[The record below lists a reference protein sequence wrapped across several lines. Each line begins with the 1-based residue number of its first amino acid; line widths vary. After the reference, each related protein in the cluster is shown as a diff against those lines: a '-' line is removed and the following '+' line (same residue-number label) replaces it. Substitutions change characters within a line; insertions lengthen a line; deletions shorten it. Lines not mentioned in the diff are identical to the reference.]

1 MNLDKRRLN
10 AYSKIVKPEEKQQVE
25 SKEKPLSNSKPNQE
39 TQQKKDSIVLP
50 GLIKIP
56 LTEKETPWRKVAKF
70 LLLIG
75 VDEAAKI
82 LARLSPEQTEKIVL
96 EIASIRS
103 VSKEEA
109 TVVLAQF
116 ESLLIKARE
125 PSGGIETAR
134 TILET
139 AFGPQRAQEMLLKA
153 VPHAQGKPFDY
164 LDSIDPDR
172 LLRLLLDELPAV
184 KALVLSQ
191 LKPSLSAKVIAL
203 MDEQSKKDTVLRLA
217 KMQTINP
224 EVLRRVDSAMREKVL
239 SVQTSSADTIDGR
252 SALAEILKRMDAG
265 KEQGILSQLEND
277 DPDLGRD
284 LRDRLFTIDDILRTE
299 DRYIQELLRS
309 MSEKDIALLV
319 VGKKDAF
326 KEKIFS
332 NVSKTRRILID
343 EESSLL
349 TPSSRKEA
357 NQVTSIVFSKIRR
370 AWENGECYI
379 AGREDEDIW
388 VQ

>member
-284 LRDRLFTIDDILRTE
+284 LRDRLFTIDDIVRTE